1 MARRQRGVGL
11 KASFR
16 TTNHDP
22 AKGHG
27 ELLPDRHQAAV
38 LEVG

>member
-1 MARRQRGVGL
+1 MTRRQRGVGL
-11 KASFR
+11 EASFR
-16 TTNHDP
+16 TTNQAP
-22 AKGHG
+22 ANGHG